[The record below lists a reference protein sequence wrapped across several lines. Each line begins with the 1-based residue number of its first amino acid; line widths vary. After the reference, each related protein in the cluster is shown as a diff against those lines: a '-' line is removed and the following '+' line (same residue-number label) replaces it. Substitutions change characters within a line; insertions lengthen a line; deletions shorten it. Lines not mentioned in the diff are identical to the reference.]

1 MSCFSQRF
9 RKFYAGVMGLYTV
22 IDVWVSCTLKAE
34 DTSDGFMLRLRLILI
49 HFLLHVSYGCGFIAG
64 LIR

>member
-1 MSCFSQRF
+1 
-9 RKFYAGVMGLYTV
+9 MGLYTV
-22 IDVWVSCTLKAE
+22 MDVGVSCTLKAE
-34 DTSDGFMLRLRLILI
+34 DTSDGFMLRLRLMLI